1 MKELLARLLARPG
14 VAIELG
20 LASLFVNLLA
30 LASPLFVI
38 QVLNRYVNQGVDAT
52 LATLMSG
59 VLLAVGLEF
68 GFRQIRMRLADG
80 ISAGP
85 DAKAAANGFA
95 ILTQAKTSAI
105 EQIPA
110 EIRGEMV
117 NGAASLEAA
126 YNANNIT
133 AVLDVPFALL
143 FVFVLYLLS
152 PTIAGVVCLF
162 LIFVFISGTVGAAS
176 VRKKTKNLM
185 EAGAHGNAVLGTALK
200 EIDTVRVFNAGGYL
214 RKEMAEKNKTIQTVR
229 QKIASGMG
237 LNQTMTHTAA
247 SLLSV
252 VVISVGALLVVKG
265 LMDVGVMIGANILA
279 ARALQPISKFSS
291 LGATFAKARQALELY
306 KQFSMVPMEAQTG
319 TAKANFKGRFSFLD
333 VAFAH
338 QGSSTPLFE
347 SLNLEVE
354 PGQIIVVVGSNSTG
368 KTTLARVAVGL
379 LEPTRGQIL
388 ADGLDL
394 RQVAPEWWRKQ
405 IIYMPQEPTF
415 LNATIEENLKIV
427 NPDIDMAG
435 LNKVID
441 AVGLREFLD
450 ESTRGFETPIIDNG
464 RRLSVGIR
472 RRLAFA
478 RALTT
483 NGKLIIVDE
492 PTEGLD
498 TNGCQAVYRLLNEL
512 SKAGRTIIAV
522 SHDQNILKAAHTVI
536 DLNFKPTPKVTTLP
550 RAVLTKE
557 ETPSQAK
564 TAVAKPAVA
573 KGAAE

>member
-52 LATLMSG
+52 LVTLMMG

-80 ISAGP
+80 VSASP
-85 DAKAAANGFA
+85 DAQAAADGFA
-95 ILTQAKTSAI
+95 ILTQAKTGAI
-105 EQIPA
+105 EQVPP
-110 EIRGEMV
+110 EIRNEMV
-117 NGAASLEAA
+117 SGAASLEAA

-152 PTIAGVVCLF
+152 PIIAGVVCLF
-162 LIFVFISGTVGAAS
+162 LIFVFISGAMGAAS
-176 VRKKTKNLM
+176 IRKKTKKLM
-185 EAGAHGNAVLGTALK
+185 EVSAYGSAIVGTALK
-200 EIDTVRVFNAGGYL
+200 EIDTVRAFNAGGYL
-214 RKEMAEKNKTIQTVR
+214 IKEMAEKNVAIQTVR

-237 LNQTMTHTAA
+237 LNQTTTHTAA

-252 VVISVGALLVVKG
+252 FVISVGALLAVKG
-265 LMDVGVMIGANILA
+265 LMDIGVMIGANILA

-306 KQFSMVPMEAQTG
+306 KQFAALPLEPRTG
-319 TAKANFKGRFSFLD
+319 TAKANYKGGFSFRD
-333 VAFAH
+333 VAFSHHGA
-338 QGSSTPLFE
+338 STPLFE

-354 PGQIIVVVGSNSTG
+354 AGQTIVVIGSNSTG

-379 LEPTRGQIL
+379 LEPSRGQIL

-394 RQVAPEWWRKQ
+394 KQVAPEWWRKQ
-405 IIYMPQEPTF
+405 IIYLPQEPTF
-415 LNATIEENLKIV
+415 LNATIEQNLSGI
-427 NPDIDMAG
+427 NPDIDLAG
-435 LNKVID
+435 LNRVID
-441 AVGLREFLD
+441 AVGLRTFLD
-450 ESTRGFETPIIDNG
+450 ESSNGFDTPVVDNG

-472 RRLAFA
+472 RKLAFA

-483 NGKLIIVDE
+483 NGKLIIADE

-498 TNGCQAVYRLLNEL
+498 TDGCQAVYRLFNEL
-512 SKAGRTIIAV
+512 SKAGRTIIAI
-522 SHDQNILKAAHTVI
+522 SHDQNIMKAAHTVI
-536 DLNFKPTPKVTTLP
+536 DLNFKPTPKVTTIS
-550 RAVLTKE
+550 RAVSSRDTA
-557 ETPSQAK
+557 SQS
-564 TAVAKPAVA
+564 VE

>member
-52 LATLMSG
+52 LVTLMMG

-80 ISAGP
+80 VSASP
-85 DAKAAANGFA
+85 DAQAAADGFA
-95 ILTQAKTSAI
+95 ILTQAKTGAI
-105 EQIPA
+105 EQVPP
-110 EIRGEMV
+110 EIRNEMV
-117 NGAASLEAA
+117 SGAASLEAA

-152 PTIAGVVCLF
+152 PIIAGVVCLF
-162 LIFVFISGTVGAAS
+162 LIFVFISGAMGAAS
-176 VRKKTKNLM
+176 IRKKTKKLM
-185 EAGAHGNAVLGTALK
+185 EVSAYGSAIVGTALK
-200 EIDTVRVFNAGGYL
+200 EIDTVRAFNAGGYL
-214 RKEMAEKNKTIQTVR
+214 IKEMAEKNVAIQTVR

-237 LNQTMTHTAA
+237 LNQTTTHTAA

-252 VVISVGALLVVKG
+252 FVISVGALLAVKG
-265 LMDVGVMIGANILA
+265 LMDIGVMIGANILA

-306 KQFSMVPMEAQTG
+306 KQFAALPLEPRTG
-319 TAKANFKGRFSFLD
+319 TAKANYKGGFSFRD
-333 VAFAH
+333 VAFSHHGA
-338 QGSSTPLFE
+338 STPLFE

-354 PGQIIVVVGSNSTG
+354 AGQTIVVIGSNSTG

-379 LEPTRGQIL
+379 LEPSRGQIL

-394 RQVAPEWWRKQ
+394 KQVAPEWWRKQ
-405 IIYMPQEPTF
+405 IIYLPQEPTF
-415 LNATIEENLKIV
+415 LNATIEQNLSGI
-427 NPDIDMAG
+427 NPDIDLAG
-435 LNKVID
+435 LNRVID
-441 AVGLREFLD
+441 AVGLRTFLD
-450 ESTRGFETPIIDNG
+450 ESSNGFDTPVVDNG

-483 NGKLIIVDE
+483 NGKLIIADE

-498 TNGCQAVYRLLNEL
+498 ADGCQAVYRLFNEL
-512 SKAGRTIIAV
+512 SKAGRTIIAI
-522 SHDQNILKAAHTVI
+522 SHDQNIMKAAHTVI
-536 DLNFKPTPKVTTLP
+536 DLNFKPTPKVTIIP
-550 RAVLTKE
+550 RAVSSRDTA
-557 ETPSQAK
+557 SQS
-564 TAVAKPAVA
+564 VE

>member
-52 LATLMSG
+52 LVTLMMG

-80 ISAGP
+80 VSASP
-85 DAKAAANGFA
+85 DAQAAADGFA
-95 ILTQAKTSAI
+95 ILTQAKTGAI
-105 EQIPA
+105 EQVPP
-110 EIRGEMV
+110 EIRNEMV
-117 NGAASLEAA
+117 SGAASLEAA

-152 PTIAGVVCLF
+152 PIIAGVVCLF
-162 LIFVFISGTVGAAS
+162 LIFVFISGAMGAAS
-176 VRKKTKNLM
+176 IRKKTKKLM
-185 EAGAHGNAVLGTALK
+185 EVSAYGSAIVGTALK
-200 EIDTVRVFNAGGYL
+200 EIDTVRAFNAGGYL
-214 RKEMAEKNKTIQTVR
+214 IKEMAEKNVAIQTVR

-237 LNQTMTHTAA
+237 LNQTTTHTAA

-252 VVISVGALLVVKG
+252 FVISVGALLAVKG
-265 LMDVGVMIGANILA
+265 LMDIGVMIGANILA

-306 KQFSMVPMEAQTG
+306 KQFAALPLEPRTG
-319 TAKANFKGRFSFLD
+319 TAKANYKGGFSFRD
-333 VAFAH
+333 VAFSHHGA
-338 QGSSTPLFE
+338 STPLFE

-354 PGQIIVVVGSNSTG
+354 AGQTIVVIGSNSTG

-379 LEPTRGQIL
+379 LEPSRGQIL

-394 RQVAPEWWRKQ
+394 KQVAPEWWRKQ
-405 IIYMPQEPTF
+405 IIYLPQEPTF
-415 LNATIEENLKIV
+415 LNATIEQNLSGI
-427 NPDIDMAG
+427 NPDIDLAG
-435 LNKVID
+435 LNRVID
-441 AVGLREFLD
+441 AVGLRTFLD
-450 ESTRGFETPIIDNG
+450 ESSNGFDTPVVDNG

-472 RRLAFA
+472 RKLAFA

-483 NGKLIIVDE
+483 NGKLIIADE

-498 TNGCQAVYRLLNEL
+498 TDGCQAVYRLFNEL
-512 SKAGRTIIAV
+512 SKAGRTIIAI
-522 SHDQNILKAAHTVI
+522 SHDQNIMKAAHTVI
-536 DLNFKPTPKVTTLP
+536 DLNFKPTPKVTTIP
-550 RAVLTKE
+550 RAVSSRDTA
-557 ETPSQAK
+557 SQS
-564 TAVAKPAVA
+564 VE

>member
-1 MKELLARLLARPG
+1 
-14 VAIELG
+14 IELG

-52 LATLMSG
+52 LVTLMMG

-80 ISAGP
+80 VSASP
-85 DAKAAANGFA
+85 DAQAAADGFA
-95 ILTQAKTSAI
+95 ILTQAKTGAI
-105 EQIPA
+105 EQVSP
-110 EIRGEMV
+110 EIRNEMV
-117 NGAASLEAA
+117 SGAASLEAA

-152 PTIAGVVCLF
+152 PIIAGVVCLF
-162 LIFVFISGTVGAAS
+162 LIFVFISGAMGAAS
-176 VRKKTKNLM
+176 IRKKTKKLM
-185 EAGAHGNAVLGTALK
+185 EVSAYGNAIVGTALK
-200 EIDTVRVFNAGGYL
+200 EIDTVRAFNAGGYL
-214 RKEMAEKNKTIQTVR
+214 IKEMAEKNVAIQTVR

-237 LNQTMTHTAA
+237 LNQTTTHTAA

-252 VVISVGALLVVKG
+252 FVISVGALLAVKG
-265 LMDVGVMIGANILA
+265 LMDIGVMIGANILA

-306 KQFSMVPMEAQTG
+306 KQFAALPLEPRTG
-319 TAKANFKGRFSFLD
+319 TAKANYKGGFSFRD
-333 VAFAH
+333 VAFSHHGA
-338 QGSSTPLFE
+338 STPLFE

-354 PGQIIVVVGSNSTG
+354 AGQTIVVIGSNSTG

-379 LEPTRGQIL
+379 LEPSRGQIL

-394 RQVAPEWWRKQ
+394 KQVAPEWWRKQ
-405 IIYMPQEPTF
+405 IIYLPQEPTF
-415 LNATIEENLKIV
+415 LNATIEQNLSGI
-427 NPDIDMAG
+427 NPDIDLAG
-435 LNKVID
+435 LNRVID
-441 AVGLREFLD
+441 AVGLRTFLD
-450 ESTRGFETPIIDNG
+450 ESSNGFDTPVVDNG

-483 NGKLIIVDE
+483 NGKLIIADE

-498 TNGCQAVYRLLNEL
+498 TDGCQAVYRLFNEL
-512 SKAGRTIIAV
+512 SKAGRTIIAI
-522 SHDQNILKAAHTVI
+522 SHDQNIMKAAHTVI
-536 DLNFKPTPKVTTLP
+536 DLNFKPTPKVTTIS
-550 RAVLTKE
+550 RAVSSRDTA
-557 ETPSQAK
+557 SQS
-564 TAVAKPAVA
+564 VE

>member
-52 LATLMSG
+52 LITLMTG

-68 GFRQIRMRLADG
+68 GFRQVRMRLADG

-85 DAKAAANGFA
+85 DAKAAASGFA
-95 ILTQAKTSAI
+95 ILTQAKTAAI
-105 EQIPA
+105 EQVPP
-110 EIRGEMV
+110 EIRSEMV

-126 YNANNIT
+126 YNANNVT
-133 AVLDVPFALL
+133 AVLDVPFAML

-152 PTIAGVVCLF
+152 PVIAGVVLLF
-162 LIFVFISGTVGAAS
+162 LIFVFISGAVGASS
-176 VRKKTKNLM
+176 VRKKTKKLM

-200 EIDTVRVFNAGGYL
+200 EIDTVRAFNAGAYL
-214 RKEMAEKNKTIQTVR
+214 RKNMAEKNSTIQTVR

-237 LNQTMTHTAA
+237 LNQTVTHTAA

-252 VVISVGALLVVKG
+252 VVISVGALLAVKG
-265 LMDVGVMIGANILA
+265 LMDIGVMIGANILA

-291 LGATFAKARQALELY
+291 LGATFAKAKQALELY
-306 KQFSMVPMEAQTG
+306 KQFSMVPLEPQTG
-319 TAKANFKGRFSFLD
+319 TAKANYHGGLSLRD

-338 QGSSTPLFE
+338 HGSSTPLFE
-347 SLNLEVE
+347 SLNLEIE

-405 IIYMPQEPTF
+405 IIYLPQEPTF
-415 LNATIEENLKIV
+415 LNATFEENLKIT

-435 LNKVID
+435 LNKVIE
-441 AVGLREFLD
+441 AVGLRNFLD
-450 ESTRGFETPIIDNG
+450 EIPQGFDTPIIENG

-498 TNGCQAVYRLLNEL
+498 TDGCQAVYRLLNEL

-522 SHDQNILKAAHTVI
+522 SHDQNIMKAAHTVI

-550 RAVLTKE
+550 RAVPEKE
-557 ETPSQAK
+557 KEKEKVPE
-564 TAVAKPAVA
+564 VAA

>member
-52 LATLMSG
+52 LVTLMMG

-80 ISAGP
+80 VSASP
-85 DAKAAANGFA
+85 DAQAAADGFA
-95 ILTQAKTSAI
+95 ILTQAKTGAI
-105 EQIPA
+105 EQVPP
-110 EIRGEMV
+110 EIRNEMV
-117 NGAASLEAA
+117 SGAASLEAA

-152 PTIAGVVCLF
+152 PIIAGVVCLF
-162 LIFVFISGTVGAAS
+162 LIFVFISGAMGAAS
-176 VRKKTKNLM
+176 IRKKTKKLM
-185 EAGAHGNAVLGTALK
+185 EVSAYGSAIVGTALK
-200 EIDTVRVFNAGGYL
+200 EIDTVRAFNAGGYL
-214 RKEMAEKNKTIQTVR
+214 IKEMAEKNVAIQTVR

-237 LNQTMTHTAA
+237 LNQTTTHTAA

-252 VVISVGALLVVKG
+252 FVISVGALLAVKG
-265 LMDVGVMIGANILA
+265 LMDIGVMIGANILA

-306 KQFSMVPMEAQTG
+306 KQFAALPLEPRTG
-319 TAKANFKGRFSFLD
+319 TAKANYKGGFSFRD
-333 VAFAH
+333 VAFSHHGA
-338 QGSSTPLFE
+338 STPLFE

-354 PGQIIVVVGSNSTG
+354 AGQTIVVIGSNSTG

-379 LEPTRGQIL
+379 LEPSRGQIL

-394 RQVAPEWWRKQ
+394 KQVAPEWWRKQ
-405 IIYMPQEPTF
+405 IIYLPQEPTF
-415 LNATIEENLKIV
+415 LNATIVQNLSGI
-427 NPDIDMAG
+427 NPDIDLAG
-435 LNKVID
+435 LNRVID
-441 AVGLREFLD
+441 AVGLRTFLD
-450 ESTRGFETPIIDNG
+450 ESSNGFDTPVVDNG

-483 NGKLIIVDE
+483 NGKLIIADE

-498 TNGCQAVYRLLNEL
+498 TDGCQAVYRLFNEL
-512 SKAGRTIIAV
+512 SKAGRTIIAI
-522 SHDQNILKAAHTVI
+522 SHDQNIMKAAHTVI
-536 DLNFKPTPKVTTLP
+536 DLNFKPTPKVTTIS
-550 RAVLTKE
+550 RAVSSRDTA
-557 ETPSQAK
+557 SQS
-564 TAVAKPAVA
+564 VE

>member
-52 LATLMSG
+52 LVTLMMG

-80 ISAGP
+80 VSASP
-85 DAKAAANGFA
+85 DAQAAADGFA
-95 ILTQAKTSAI
+95 ILTQAKTGAI
-105 EQIPA
+105 EQVPP
-110 EIRGEMV
+110 EIRNEMV
-117 NGAASLEAA
+117 SGAASLEAA

-152 PTIAGVVCLF
+152 PIIAGVVCLF
-162 LIFVFISGTVGAAS
+162 LIFVFISGAMGAAS
-176 VRKKTKNLM
+176 IRKKTKKLM
-185 EAGAHGNAVLGTALK
+185 EVSAYGSAIVGTALK
-200 EIDTVRVFNAGGYL
+200 EIDTVRAFNAGGYL
-214 RKEMAEKNKTIQTVR
+214 IKEMAEKNVAIQTVR

-237 LNQTMTHTAA
+237 LNQTTTHTAA

-252 VVISVGALLVVKG
+252 FVISVGALLAVKG
-265 LMDVGVMIGANILA
+265 LMDIGVMIGANILA

-306 KQFSMVPMEAQTG
+306 KQFAALPLEPRTG
-319 TAKANFKGRFSFLD
+319 TAKANYKGGFSFRD
-333 VAFAH
+333 VAFSHHGA
-338 QGSSTPLFE
+338 STPLFE

-354 PGQIIVVVGSNSTG
+354 AGQTIVVIGSNSTG

-379 LEPTRGQIL
+379 LEPSRGQIL

-394 RQVAPEWWRKQ
+394 KQVAPEWWRKQ
-405 IIYMPQEPTF
+405 IIYLPQEPTF
-415 LNATIEENLKIV
+415 LNATIEQNLSGI
-427 NPDIDMAG
+427 NPDIDLAG
-435 LNKVID
+435 LNRVID
-441 AVGLREFLD
+441 AVGLRTFLD
-450 ESTRGFETPIIDNG
+450 ESSNGFDTPVVDNG

-483 NGKLIIVDE
+483 NGKLIIADE

-498 TNGCQAVYRLLNEL
+498 ADGCQAVYRLFNEL
-512 SKAGRTIIAV
+512 SKAGRTIIAI
-522 SHDQNILKAAHTVI
+522 SHDQNIMKAAHTVI
-536 DLNFKPTPKVTTLP
+536 DLNFKPTPKVTTIP
-550 RAVLTKE
+550 RAVSSRDTA
-557 ETPSQAK
+557 SQS
-564 TAVAKPAVA
+564 VE

>member
-1 MKELLARLLARPG
+1 
-14 VAIELG
+14 
-20 LASLFVNLLA
+20 
-30 LASPLFVI
+30 
-38 QVLNRYVNQGVDAT
+38 
-52 LATLMSG
+52 
-59 VLLAVGLEF
+59 
-68 GFRQIRMRLADG
+68 
-80 ISAGP
+80 
-85 DAKAAANGFA
+85 
-95 ILTQAKTSAI
+95 
-105 EQIPA
+105 
-110 EIRGEMV
+110 
-117 NGAASLEAA
+117 
-126 YNANNIT
+126 
-133 AVLDVPFALL
+133 
-143 FVFVLYLLS
+143 
-152 PTIAGVVCLF
+152 VCLF
-162 LIFVFISGTVGAAS
+162 LIFVFISGTIGATS
-176 VRKKTKNLM
+176 VRKKTKTLM
-185 EAGAHGNAVLGTALK
+185 EASAHGNAVLGTALK
-200 EIDTVRVFNAGGYL
+200 EVDTVRAFNAGAYL
-214 RKEMAEKNKTIQTVR
+214 RKEMAEKNSTIQTVQ

-237 LNQTMTHTAA
+237 LNQTVTHTAA

-252 VVISVGALLVVKG
+252 VVISVGALLAVKG
-265 LMDVGVMIGANILA
+265 LMDIGVMIGANILA

-306 KQFSMVPMEAQTG
+306 KQFSKVPLEAQTG
-319 TAKANFKGRFSFLD
+319 TAKANYHGGLSFRD

-347 SLNLEVE
+347 SLNIEIE
-354 PGQIIVVVGSNSTG
+354 PSQIIVIVGSNSTG

-405 IIYMPQEPTF
+405 IIYLPQEPTF
-415 LNATIEENLKIV
+415 LNATFEENLKIT
-427 NPDIDMAG
+427 NPDIDTAG
-435 LNKVID
+435 LNKVIE
-441 AVGLREFLD
+441 AVGLKNFLD
-450 ESTRGFETPIIDNG
+450 ESTQGFDTMIVENG

-498 TNGCQAVYRLLNEL
+498 TDGCQAVYRLLNKL

-522 SHDQNILKAAHTVI
+522 SHDQNILKASHTVI

-550 RAVLTKE
+550 RAVPQKE
-557 ETPSQAK
+557 KGSVPQ
-564 TAVAKPAVA
+564 VAA

>member
-52 LATLMSG
+52 LVTLMMG

-80 ISAGP
+80 VSASP
-85 DAKAAANGFA
+85 DAQAAADGFA
-95 ILTQAKTSAI
+95 ILTQAKTGAI
-105 EQIPA
+105 EQVPP
-110 EIRGEMV
+110 EIRNEMV
-117 NGAASLEAA
+117 SGAASLEAA

-152 PTIAGVVCLF
+152 PIIAGVVCLF
-162 LIFVFISGTVGAAS
+162 LIFVFISGAMGAAS
-176 VRKKTKNLM
+176 IRKKTKKLM
-185 EAGAHGNAVLGTALK
+185 EVSAYGSAIVGTALK
-200 EIDTVRVFNAGGYL
+200 EIDTVRAFNAGGYL
-214 RKEMAEKNKTIQTVR
+214 IKEMAEKNVAIQTVR

-237 LNQTMTHTAA
+237 LNQTTTHTAA

-252 VVISVGALLVVKG
+252 FVISVGALLAVKG
-265 LMDVGVMIGANILA
+265 LMDIGVMIGANILA

-306 KQFSMVPMEAQTG
+306 KQFAALPLEPRTG
-319 TAKANFKGRFSFLD
+319 TAKANYKGGFSFRD
-333 VAFAH
+333 VAFSHHGA
-338 QGSSTPLFE
+338 STPLFE

-354 PGQIIVVVGSNSTG
+354 AGQTIVVIGSNSTG

-379 LEPTRGQIL
+379 LEPSRGQIL

-394 RQVAPEWWRKQ
+394 KQVAPEWWRKQ
-405 IIYMPQEPTF
+405 IIYLPQEPTF
-415 LNATIEENLKIV
+415 LNATIVQNLSGI
-427 NPDIDMAG
+427 NPDIDLAG
-435 LNKVID
+435 LNRVID
-441 AVGLREFLD
+441 AVGLRTFLD
-450 ESTRGFETPIIDNG
+450 ESSNGFDTPVVDNG

-483 NGKLIIVDE
+483 NGKLIIADE

-498 TNGCQAVYRLLNEL
+498 TDGCQAVYRLFNEL
-512 SKAGRTIIAV
+512 SKAGRTIIAI
-522 SHDQNILKAAHTVI
+522 SHDQNIMKAAHTVI
-536 DLNFKPTPKVTTLP
+536 DLNFKPTPKVTTIP
-550 RAVLTKE
+550 RAVSSRDTA
-557 ETPSQAK
+557 SQS
-564 TAVAKPAVA
+564 VE

>member
-1 MKELLARLLARPG
+1 MKELLARLLARPV

-52 LATLMSG
+52 LVTLMMG

-80 ISAGP
+80 VSASP
-85 DAKAAANGFA
+85 DAQAAADGFA
-95 ILTQAKTSAI
+95 ILTQAKTGAI
-105 EQIPA
+105 EQVPP
-110 EIRGEMV
+110 EIRNEMV
-117 NGAASLEAA
+117 SGAASLEAA

-152 PTIAGVVCLF
+152 PIIAGVVCLF
-162 LIFVFISGTVGAAS
+162 LIFVFISGAMGAAS
-176 VRKKTKNLM
+176 IRKKTKKLM
-185 EAGAHGNAVLGTALK
+185 EVSAYGSAIVGTALK
-200 EIDTVRVFNAGGYL
+200 EIDTVRAFNAGGYL
-214 RKEMAEKNKTIQTVR
+214 IKEMAEKNVAIQTVR

-237 LNQTMTHTAA
+237 LNQTTTHTAA

-252 VVISVGALLVVKG
+252 FVISVGALLAVKG
-265 LMDVGVMIGANILA
+265 LMDIGVMIGANILA

-306 KQFSMVPMEAQTG
+306 KQFAALPLEPRTG
-319 TAKANFKGRFSFLD
+319 TAKANYKGGFSFRD
-333 VAFAH
+333 VAFSHHGA
-338 QGSSTPLFE
+338 STPLFE

-354 PGQIIVVVGSNSTG
+354 AGQTIVVIGSNSTG

-379 LEPTRGQIL
+379 LEPSRGQIL

-394 RQVAPEWWRKQ
+394 KQVAPEWWRKQ
-405 IIYMPQEPTF
+405 IIYLPQEPTF
-415 LNATIEENLKIV
+415 LNATIVQNLSGI
-427 NPDIDMAG
+427 NPDIDLAG
-435 LNKVID
+435 LNRVID
-441 AVGLREFLD
+441 AVGLRTFLD
-450 ESTRGFETPIIDNG
+450 ESSNGFDTPVVDNG

-483 NGKLIIVDE
+483 NGKLIIADE

-498 TNGCQAVYRLLNEL
+498 TDGCQAVYRLFNEL
-512 SKAGRTIIAV
+512 SKAGRTIIAI
-522 SHDQNILKAAHTVI
+522 SHDQNIMKAAHTVI
-536 DLNFKPTPKVTTLP
+536 DLNFKPTPKVTIIP
-550 RAVLTKE
+550 RAVSSRDTA
-557 ETPSQAK
+557 SQS
-564 TAVAKPAVA
+564 VE

>member
-52 LATLMSG
+52 LVTLMTG

-80 ISAGP
+80 VSASP
-85 DAKAAANGFA
+85 DAQAAADGFA
-95 ILTQAKTSAI
+95 ILTQAKTGAI
-105 EQIPA
+105 EQVPP
-110 EIRGEMV
+110 EIRNEMV
-117 NGAASLEAA
+117 SGAASLEAA

-152 PTIAGVVCLF
+152 PIIAGVVCLF
-162 LIFVFISGTVGAAS
+162 LIFVFISGAMGAAS
-176 VRKKTKNLM
+176 IRKKTKKLM
-185 EAGAHGNAVLGTALK
+185 EVSAYGSAIVGTALK
-200 EIDTVRVFNAGGYL
+200 EIDTVRAFNAGGYL
-214 RKEMAEKNKTIQTVR
+214 IKEMAEKNVAIQTVR

-237 LNQTMTHTAA
+237 LNQTTTHTAA

-252 VVISVGALLVVKG
+252 FVISVGALLAVKG
-265 LMDVGVMIGANILA
+265 LMDIGVMIGANILA

-306 KQFSMVPMEAQTG
+306 KQFAALPLEPRTG
-319 TAKANFKGRFSFLD
+319 TAKANYKGGFSFRD
-333 VAFAH
+333 VAFSHHGA
-338 QGSSTPLFE
+338 STPLFE

-354 PGQIIVVVGSNSTG
+354 AGQTIVVIGSNSTG

-379 LEPTRGQIL
+379 LEPSRGQIL

-394 RQVAPEWWRKQ
+394 KQVAPEWWRKQ
-405 IIYMPQEPTF
+405 IIYLPQEPTF
-415 LNATIEENLKIV
+415 LNATIEQNLSVI
-427 NPDIDMAG
+427 NPDIDLAG
-435 LNKVID
+435 LNRVID
-441 AVGLREFLD
+441 AVGLRTFLD
-450 ESTRGFETPIIDNG
+450 ESSNGFDTPVVDNG

-483 NGKLIIVDE
+483 NGKLIIADE

-498 TNGCQAVYRLLNEL
+498 TDGCQAVYRLFNEL
-512 SKAGRTIIAV
+512 SKAGRTIIAI
-522 SHDQNILKAAHTVI
+522 SHDQNIMKAAHTVI
-536 DLNFKPTPKVTTLP
+536 DLNFKPTPKVTTIP
-550 RAVLTKE
+550 RAVSSRDTA
-557 ETPSQAK
+557 SQS
-564 TAVAKPAVA
+564 VE

>member
-14 VAIELG
+14 VSIELG

-52 LATLMSG
+52 LVTLMTG

-80 ISAGP
+80 ISASP
-85 DAKAAANGFA
+85 DAQAAADGFA
-95 ILTQAKTSAI
+95 ILTQAKTGAI
-105 EQIPA
+105 EQVPP
-110 EIRGEMV
+110 EIRSEMV
-117 NGAASLEAA
+117 SGAASLEAA
-126 YNANNIT
+126 YNSNNIT

-152 PTIAGVVCLF
+152 PIIAGVVCLF
-162 LIFVFISGTVGAAS
+162 LIFVFISGAMGAAS
-176 VRKKTKNLM
+176 VRKKTKKLM
-185 EAGAHGNAVLGTALK
+185 EANAHGNAIVGTALK
-200 EIDTVRVFNAGGYL
+200 EIDTVRAFNAGGYL
-214 RKEMAEKNKTIQTVR
+214 RKEMAEKNVAIQTVR

-252 VVISVGALLVVKG
+252 VVISVGALLAVKG
-265 LMDVGVMIGANILA
+265 LMDIGVMIGANILA

-306 KQFSMVPMEAQTG
+306 KQFAVVPLEPRTG
-319 TAKANFKGRFSFLD
+319 TAKANYQGGFSFRD
-333 VAFAH
+333 VAFSHHGA
-338 QGSSTPLFE
+338 STPLFE
-347 SLNLEVE
+347 SLNLEIE
-354 PGQIIVVVGSNSTG
+354 AGQIIVVIGSNSTG

-394 RQVAPEWWRKQ
+394 KQVAPEWWRKQ
-405 IIYMPQEPTF
+405 IIYLPQEPTF
-415 LNATIEENLKIV
+415 LNATIEQNLRVI
-427 NPDIDMAG
+427 NPDIDLAG

-441 AVGLREFLD
+441 AVGLRTFLD
-450 ESTRGFETPIIDNG
+450 ESSSGFDTPVVDNG

-483 NGKLIIVDE
+483 NGKLIIADE

-498 TNGCQAVYRLLNEL
+498 TDGCQAVYRLFNEL
-512 SKAGRTIIAV
+512 SKAGRTIIAI
-522 SHDQNILKAAHTVI
+522 SHDQSIMKAAHTVI
-536 DLNFKPTPKVTTLP
+536 DLNFKPTPKVTTIP
-550 RAVLTKE
+550 RAVRSRE
-557 ETPSQAK
+557 AAEQS
-564 TAVAKPAVA
+564 VE